1 MTLILPAGTA
11 AGVRANRHMCEI
23 AACHGLLPCSKGNK
37 LYPGLAAGKHNSTF
51 LLSTDGH
58 PSKYK
63 PGPTLLDFGAHVGTG
78 WFNVALSIA
87 PYCVLYIFQ
96 GAPWSMAKQCGT

>member
-63 PGPTLLDFGAHVGTG
+63 PGPTLLNFREKMGTG
-78 WFNVALSIA
+78 MFNVVWPLARTVSI
-87 PYCVLYIFQ
+87 YI
-96 GAPWSMAKQCGT
+96 G